1 MKSMDRC
8 QTHRAHVEQPC
19 PWLQRSSY
27 ERGRRARRSRER
39 DARFFLAIL
48 TAIPLALG
56 VGSIMM
62 VSSMGSEALAQSSEG
77 LEQSKEEVTQ
87 RGEQVAQSGERSAHR
102 GETPPQGGEEA
113 AQTAEGTWYDPIEV
127 AAVAQL
133 YPTEGYDASGIVL
146 FIQEGNAVR
155 IVADIENLSPGE
167 HGFHIHQFG
176 DCTAAD
182 ATSAGGHYAPY
193 GNPHGAPWSAE
204 RHVGDLGNIVAD
216 EDGAVS
222 MERVDEVLRLSGP
235 HSIIGRAVVVHAQ
248 ADDYVTQPSGAAG
261 ARVACGVI
269 GLAEHAQEV
278 ATRGER

>member
-39 DARFFLAIL
+39 DARFLLAIL

-56 VGSIMM
+56 VGSMMM
-62 VSSMGSEALAQSSEG
+62 VSSMGSEALAQSDE
-77 LEQSKEEVTQ
+77 
-87 RGEQVAQSGERSAHR
+87 RGARS
-102 GETPPQGGEEA
+102 GETPPRGGEEA

-146 FIQEGNAVR
+146 FIQEGDAVR

>member
-1 MKSMDRC
+1 
-8 QTHRAHVEQPC
+8 
-19 PWLQRSSY
+19 
-27 ERGRRARRSRER
+27 
-39 DARFFLAIL
+39 
-48 TAIPLALG
+48 
-56 VGSIMM
+56 MM
-62 VSSMGSEALAQSSEG
+62 VSSMGSEALAQSSE
-77 LEQSKEEVTQ
+77 ESAQSKEERTQ
-87 RGEQVAQSGERSAHR
+87 SRVEATQSGERSAHR
-102 GETPPQGGEEA
+102 SKIRPRGGEKA
-113 AQTAEGTWYDPIEV
+113 DQTAEGTWHDPIEV

-155 IVADIENLSPGE
+155 IVAEIENLSPGE

-176 DCTAAD
+176 DCTAVD

-204 RHVGDLGNIVAD
+204 RHVGDLGNVVAD

-278 ATRGER
+278 ATRGEP